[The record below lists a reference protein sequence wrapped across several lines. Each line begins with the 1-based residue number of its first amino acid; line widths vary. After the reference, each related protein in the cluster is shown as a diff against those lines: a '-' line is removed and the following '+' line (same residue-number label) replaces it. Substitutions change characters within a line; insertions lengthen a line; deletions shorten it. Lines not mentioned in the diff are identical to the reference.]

1 MLRRLLVSAALAGS
15 VLVVPAA
22 ALPASATAAQ
32 APAAAIGL
40 STACTYRRD
49 GNVWRCITPGA
60 FCPSAARNRYGYAK
74 VTNRRYKCL
83 KVSGDTRWRWKR
95 A

>member
-15 VLVVPAA
+15 ALVVPAIA
-22 ALPASATAAQ
+22 AVPASATTAQVNAYAA
-32 APAAAIGL
+32 
-40 STACTYRRD
+40 SCYKRD

-60 FCPSAARNRYGYAK
+60 FCPQAAHNRYGYAK
-74 VTNRRYKCL
+74 ITNRRYKCTY
-83 KVSGDTRWRWKR
+83 KNSGPYWRWRR